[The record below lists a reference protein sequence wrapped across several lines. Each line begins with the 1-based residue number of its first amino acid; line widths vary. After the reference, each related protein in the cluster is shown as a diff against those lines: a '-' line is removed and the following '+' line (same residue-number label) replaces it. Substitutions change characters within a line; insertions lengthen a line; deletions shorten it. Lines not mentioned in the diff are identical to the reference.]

1 MLDMTIL
8 RTCAAMLLFSVR
20 VVGMAQSDTSSIG
33 GPEDI
38 TPYEE
43 TGSGP
48 DIDEAP
54 SPELM
59 TAADSASII
68 PGYATYGSWNTD
80 VIFPYR
86 PAVTDTL
93 DLCLSWSD
101 CDHTMPICG
110 RITSPF
116 GIRHGHHHYGT
127 DLKLQVGD
135 PVMCAFPGMVRISR
149 YHREF
154 GNVIVVRHAN
164 GLETLYAHL
173 SKRNVEEGDIVEA
186 GEVIGLGGS
195 TGRSTGSHL
204 HFETRYL
211 GHPIDPQRIFD
222 VEKGVLRSDS
232 LLVEPELFATT
243 VSGNSLALP
252 KTYTVRRGD
261 TLYGISRRA
270 GVSVKGLCRM
280 NRISVNRA
288 LRIGQRLRIH

>member
-1 MLDMTIL
+1 
-8 RTCAAMLLFSVR
+8 
-20 VVGMAQSDTSSIG
+20 
-33 GPEDI
+33 
-38 TPYEE
+38 
-43 TGSGP
+43 
-48 DIDEAP
+48 
-54 SPELM
+54 
-59 TAADSASII
+59 
-68 PGYATYGSWNTD
+68 
-80 VIFPYR
+80 
-86 PAVTDTL
+86 
-93 DLCLSWSD
+93 
-101 CDHTMPICG
+101 
-110 RITSPF
+110 
-116 GIRHGHHHYGT
+116 
-127 DLKLQVGD
+127 
-135 PVMCAFPGMVRISR
+135 
-149 YHREF
+149 
-154 GNVIVVRHAN
+154 
-164 GLETLYAHL
+164 LETLYAHL